1 MEIIDQFLD
10 SSEFDLL
17 HDFIMGEE
25 MLWYFNSY
33 VDYDISDYRFVDD
46 PDNYQF
52 VHNFFN
58 EGKRTTSRL
67 LPKLAPVIEKIN
79 CKKLLRVKSNLNTRT
94 SKHIKRDFHVDSD
107 KDWKNKNHKTS
118 ILYINT
124 NNGWTEFEDGSK
136 VNCVSN
142 RMVIFDGSMRHAGV
156 TCTVEKRKVLINFN
170 YER

>member
-17 HDFIMGEE
+17 HDFIMGDE

-33 VDYDISDYRFVDD
+33 VDYGISDYRFVDD

-52 VHNFFN
+52 VHNFYTI
-58 EGKRTTSRL
+58 GKESHSYL
-67 LPKLAPVIEKIN
+67 LPTLAPIIEKIN
-79 CKKLLRVKSNLNTRT
+79 CKKLLRVKSNLNPRT
-94 SKHIKRDFHVDSD
+94 SNHIKRNFHIDSD
-107 KDWKNKNHKTS
+107 RTWNKHKTS

-136 VNCVSN
+136 VNSVSN
-142 RMVIFDGSMRHAGV
+142 RMVIFDSPIKHAGI
-156 TCTVEKRKVLINFN
+156 TCTDEKSRVLINFN
-170 YER
+170 YE

>member
-33 VDYDISDYRFVDD
+33 VDYGISDYRFVDD

-52 VHNFFN
+52 VHNFYTI
-58 EGKRTTSRL
+58 GKGTRSYL
-67 LPKLAPVIEKIN
+67 LSTLAPIIEKIN
-79 CKKLLRVKSNLNTRT
+79 CNKLLRVKSNLNPKT
-94 SKHIKRDFHVDSD
+94 SKHIKRNFHIDSD
-107 KDWKNKNHKTS
+107 TTWNKHKTS

-136 VNCVSN
+136 VNSVSN
-142 RMVIFDGSMRHAGV
+142 RMVIFDGHIRHAGV
-156 TCTVEKRKVLINFN
+156 TCTDEKTRILINFN
-170 YER
+170 YE